1 MGRSLWVDVYLKIL
15 IGFLIALFISSH
27 AYAGKTIYAVMTV
40 RASSDAKSPMI
51 IDNNS
56 LYSTLEECEK
66 HLIADYKGDYF
77 EEGEALLLKDE
88 IRERLFLSLNPNTE
102 GGKHNRQC
110 VSIILN
116 YSVLNLQDKEE

>member
-1 MGRSLWVDVYLKIL
+1 MKIL
-15 IGFLIALFISSH
+15 IGLLLALFISSH

-51 IDNNS
+51 IYNNS

-66 HLIADYKGDYF
+66 HLIAAYKSDYF

-88 IRERLFLSLNPNTE
+88 IRERLFLSLNPDTE

-110 VSIILN
+110 VPIILN
-116 YSVLNLQDKEE
+116 YSRLNLQDKED

>member
-15 IGFLIALFISSH
+15 IGFLLALFISTS
-27 AYAGKTIYAVMTV
+27 AYSNNTIYAVMTV
-40 RASSDAKSPMI
+40 RASNDAKSPMI
-51 IDNNS
+51 IFNNS

-66 HLIADYKGDYF
+66 HLIAEYKSGYY